1 MCNLILTYVF
11 LLSVLLNHPHD
22 NSVSTKECYS
32 YYICTHNVTLPKN
45 GSCFLDSTP
54 QIRQLTSLCNKP
66 PNIAVTMVLFPFGP
80 EIKITL
86 PDKT

>member
-1 MCNLILTYVF
+1 M
-11 LLSVLLNHPHD
+11 
-22 NSVSTKECYS
+22 
-32 YYICTHNVTLPKN
+32 TLPKN